1 MARPGGPTV
10 RRMPEFLAETYTPRL
25 AAAPSA
31 AGLARAAAQVSGHGA
46 PVCFLAAIN
55 VPAEETCFYLY
66 HAPTAAAVRAAMTGA
81 RLRPERIT
89 LAVSIR
95 PPDPAPGKQAG
106 TGQARSWLPTTHPSI
121 PVWST
126 IMPAPARSPRSRPHG
141 APAYYL
147 ARPASLC

>member
-66 HAPTAAAVRAAMTGA
+66 QAPHRRRGPRGDDRRPAAARADHPG
-81 RLRPERIT
+81 RLN
-89 LAVSIR
+89 
-95 PPDPAPGKQAG
+95 PA
-106 TGQARSWLPTTHPSI
+106 T
-121 PVWST
+121 
-126 IMPAPARSPRSRPHG
+126 RSRPRHRE
-141 APAYYL
+141 PAGRH
-147 ARPASLC
+147 AVT

>member
-66 HAPTAAAVRAAMTGA
+66 QAPTAAAVRAAMTGA

-95 PPDPAPGKQAG
+95 PPG
-106 TGQARSWLPTTHPSI
+106 
-121 PVWST
+121 
-126 IMPAPARSPRSRPHG
+126 PAPATESP
-141 APAYYL
+141 PA
-147 ARPASLC
+147 ATPSPDPEGPSCRTPP